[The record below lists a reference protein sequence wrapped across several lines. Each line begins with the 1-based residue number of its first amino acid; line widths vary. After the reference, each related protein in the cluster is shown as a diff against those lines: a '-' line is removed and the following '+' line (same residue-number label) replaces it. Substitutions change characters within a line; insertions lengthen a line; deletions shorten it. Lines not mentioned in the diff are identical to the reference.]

1 MNDLIKS
8 IVLGVV
14 RNGAALAGGWLV
26 SHGVASGGDEQSF
39 IGSVCFLAALGF
51 TAWDKLV
58 VKAKITSAQTSGNL
72 ATPPVAGPSIVTG
85 G

>member
-1 MNDLIKS
+1 MYDLIKA
-8 IVLGVV
+8 IALGAV

-26 SHGVASGGDEQSF
+26 SHGVASGADEQSF
-39 IGSVCFLAALGF
+39 VGAVCFLAALGF

-58 VKAKITSAQTSGNL
+58 VKGKIATAL
-72 ATPPVAGPSIVTG
+72 ATPVAPAADAAVG

>member
-1 MNDLIKS
+1 MNELIKA
-8 IVLGVV
+8 IALGVV

-26 SHGVASGGDEQSF
+26 SHGVANGADEQSF
-39 IGSVCFLAALGF
+39 VGSVCFLAALGF

-58 VKAKITSAQTSGNL
+58 VKRRISAAL
-72 ATPPVAGPSIVTG
+72 ATPAPVSIAAAPSIVTG

>member
-8 IVLGVV
+8 IALGVV

-26 SHGVASGGDEQSF
+26 SHGVASGADEQSF
-39 IGSVCFLAALGF
+39 VGSVCFLAALGF

-58 VKAKITSAQTSGNL
+58 VKRRIAVAL
-72 ATPPVAGPSIVTG
+72 ATPAPAVQS
-85 G
+85 